1 MSDFRKKMSG
11 SLSGGKKI
19 SCKEMPGQKIYL
31 LAFDAGKNLTQLH
44 VGEKNYFSRGLGK
57 KKFSPKPNHPYL
69 SQKSNGRPLSKARA

>member
-1 MSDFRKKMSG
+1 MSG

-19 SCKEMPGQKIYL
+19 SCKEMPGEKIYL

-44 VGEKNYFSRGLGK
+44 VGEKIISPEVWEK
-57 KKFSPKPNHPYL
+57 KKFSAKPNHPYL